1 MTDFEGTVKASSKVQ
16 ILRMAGIFGN
26 GSAVSCELTKYVKFD
41 ISTHSVFKLSADR
54 SLANYVTTNS

>member
-41 ISTHSVFKLSADR
+41 VSTHSVFKWSVMLIDR
-54 SLANYVTTNS
+54 